1 MIRIINIVYL
11 LMFSSLFTYS
21 CALNSKSVFTSQ
33 HKTSI
38 VIDSI
43 IKHFSCGQEQINIYF
58 EVKNT
63 GKNPLIFIDCKT
75 SCGCFVADC
84 PKDAVEPG
92 KTVKIRSRFSGIGR
106 EGAQEKS
113 LVLHCNTK
121 TEFHIL
127 RINGFVR
134 KD

>member
-1 MIRIINIVYL
+1 MKNVFLTILGVIAISFAASAQGKLEVNKVVHDFGKL
-11 LMFSSLFTYS
+11 SEGPVATY
-21 CALNSKSVFTSQ
+21 T
-33 HKTSI
+33 
-38 VIDSI
+38 
-43 IKHFSCGQEQINIYF
+43 F